1 MSKIVHNKMKKG
13 RFCIVFL
20 FLAIIFIPIFLGAL
34 NSIETKNLLLK
45 FSVKKSDSEISKNIT
60 LRSETGGLVGVAVK
74 GFEKEG
80 VSVKQP
86 EIIFDKEGEKNAELV
101 FNVSAIE
108 EGVHVGHLEATV
120 ENNVLIIPIVFEVES
135 RDVLFDGNLEIPS
148 KYSNL
153 VQGESMIL
161 QLNIFDLLSGGGTK
175 TGLGSSSVEITY
187 KVHDLGGNVLISEN
201 ENFVVDE
208 KVLVTKTI
216 DFPKDIEVGQ
226 YVLSATIKY
235 KSSTGTATEM
245 FRIVKKE
252 KQGII
257 NFGDGVNNTLMILIF
272 IAFIFVVLILFF
284 VYIIRDRDKLLI
296 ELREFND
303 EELKRNKSLL
313 NEQMKFARLRKR
325 KTQSEL
331 AKEYR
336 TKIKRIKKIQK
347 ERIREAKKLR
357 DKGKI
362 NEMKKKITDWK
373 KRGYNTSM
381 MELKSLDTKGFEP
394 EAKIIRS
401 KLKDTKAIP
410 EIERDIENLRR
421 KIKREMLRKVA
432 KSDLTKKILEK
443 SKDIE
448 KDRTLMREK
457 ISELENEIRRK
468 GRLSRNV
475 SEKIKEIPELENKLI
490 DLKDNLSR
498 KISQKSKT
506 IDREKDL
513 MKDKILELENE
524 IKKKGRLPRN
534 VSEKIKEIPELENKL
549 IDLKDNL
556 SRKISQKSKTIDR
569 EKDLMKDKILE
580 LENEI
585 KKKGRLPR
593 NVSEKIKEIPELENK
608 LIDLKDNL
616 SRKISQKSKIIDK
629 EKGMMESKILELE
642 NEIRRRRKLSKGDM
656 EGIKEIPN
664 IESQLIEL
672 KKDFEEHN
680 RITGVGTK
688 IDGNVED
695 IVDSGY
701 NEFLIGIK
709 AEMTKK
715 LKLKEEN
722 VDKKLREN
730 LKRQQEIFNKRYN
743 EMVKEFHDKYEQ
755 KVKEDLER
763 DVKERFKKMLF
774 ES

>member
-1 MSKIVHNKMKKG
+1 MKKG

-108 EGVHVGHLEATV
+108 EGVHVGHLEATG

-381 MELKSLDTKGFEP
+381 MELKLGSLSHT
-394 EAKIIRS
+394 
-401 KLKDTKAIP
+401 
-410 EIERDIENLRR
+410 
-421 KIKREMLRKVA
+421 EM
-432 KSDLTKKILEK
+432 KSL
-443 SKDIE
+443 
-448 KDRTLMREK
+448 
-457 ISELENEIRRK
+457 
-468 GRLSRNV
+468 
-475 SEKIKEIPELENKLI
+475 
-490 DLKDNLSR
+490 
-498 KISQKSKT
+498 
-506 IDREKDL
+506 
-513 MKDKILELENE
+513 
-524 IKKKGRLPRN
+524 
-534 VSEKIKEIPELENKL
+534 
-549 IDLKDNL
+549 
-556 SRKISQKSKTIDR
+556 
-569 EKDLMKDKILE
+569 
-580 LENEI
+580 
-585 KKKGRLPR
+585 
-593 NVSEKIKEIPELENK
+593 
-608 LIDLKDNL
+608 
-616 SRKISQKSKIIDK
+616 
-629 EKGMMESKILELE
+629 
-642 NEIRRRRKLSKGDM
+642 
-656 EGIKEIPN
+656 
-664 IESQLIEL
+664 
-672 KKDFEEHN
+672 
-680 RITGVGTK
+680 
-688 IDGNVED
+688 
-695 IVDSGY
+695 
-701 NEFLIGIK
+701 
-709 AEMTKK
+709 
-715 LKLKEEN
+715 
-722 VDKKLREN
+722 VDKWRK
-730 LKRQQEIFNKRYN
+730 KYRY
-743 EMVKEFHDKYEQ
+743 
-755 KVKEDLER
+755 
-763 DVKERFKKMLF
+763 
-774 ES
+774 